1 MKGSLQKA
9 HTEITSVHSTLAS
22 FMHYTPDECGCIK
35 VNYEVISRM
44 CTRLY
49 NASDEIFNYLDPLK
63 EVLNMPINEH
73 LNSLIETLGR
83 EELVRRIEEQRNAAQ
98 SETRSQSESMF
109 KNKLAEIVL
118 LLRGAQ
124 NAIFTR
130 GPLNKATDNIERAIE
145 IAKMLEQRE
154 TAK

>member
-1 MKGSLQKA
+1 
-9 HTEITSVHSTLAS
+9 
-22 FMHYTPDECGCIK
+22 
-35 VNYEVISRM
+35 
-44 CTRLY
+44 
-49 NASDEIFNYLDPLK
+49 
-63 EVLNMPINEH
+63 MPINEH

-124 NAIFTR
+124 NAILTNGISEG
-130 GPLNKATDNIERAIE
+130 GPLNKATNNIERAIE